1 MVSRWKWKETSKL
14 IFSSQQKSLLIV
26 FALVLAVSC
35 DVSHVVQGQGWSK
48 GPDGYVYDIPAQV
61 KSADP
66 EPVVATVVEEVEKN
80 EPIEE
85 IVEVSVPEVEK
96 DYLPPNEVQNE
107 YLPPTEAP
115 TESVKRRL
123 RKLRF
128 RRRH

>member
-1 MVSRWKWKETSKL
+1 M
-14 IFSSQQKSLLIV
+14 

-35 DVSHVVQGQGWSK
+35 DVSEIVQGQGWSK
-48 GPDGYVYDIPAQV
+48 GADGYVYDVPQV

-66 EPVVATVVEEVEKN
+66 EPVVATIVEEVEKV
-80 EPIEE
+80 EPLEAE
-85 IVEVSVPEVEK
+85 IDVSVPELLEK

-115 TESVKRRL
+115 TEAVKRRL

-128 RRRH
+128 RRRQ